1 MFGFRI
7 IKRLDGTEIIDQTLK
22 TPYNALT
29 AMQMLEYIE
38 VDNYLETIEREKR
51 RIRKETEAKR
61 KKESNLLY
69 RLVCFCTNPLMM

>member
-7 IKRLDGTEIIDQTLK
+7 IKRLDGTEIIDRNLK
-22 TPYNALT
+22 TPYSALT

-51 RIRKETEAKR
+51 RIRKEEENNW

-69 RLVCFCTNPLMM
+69 RFVCFCTNPLRM